1 MPKRIFYLD
10 FIKVLAMFMVVFN
23 HTHNIISSQNMI
35 VFIIH
40 YFLFYFSKCAVPL
53 FFMISGALLIGR
65 NDSYKKIVKR
75 IIRVVIPM
83 ILIFLIWVLLNKKFY
98 FDSSFFPYW
107 LWYLMALIAVYLFL
121 PFINKMIKNLENKD
135 YKIFFFIFLIIPS
148 IFYTIDIIYDICI
161 QKQSIFNNELINNLI
176 TMPIAYFMLGYYL
189 NNKIITK
196 KMKNCGIIL
205 LLVVLSIETLIA
217 VMLKRNNMM
226 FFFLDN
232 YKSVFVSL
240 MSPTLFIIVKYYFKN
255 YTKKNEFSML
265 VSNLANNSFLIY
277 LFHVIVIKLLLLT
290 PFFKELVK
298 FNSLEAAFVIVV
310 ITICLLDIM
319 FTILKHIPI
328 LKNVLNKYFG

>member
-75 IIRVVIPM
+75 IIRVVTPM
-83 ILIFLIWVLLNKKFY
+83 ILIFLIWVFLNKKFY

-176 TMPIAYFMLGYYL
+176 TIQIAYFMLGYYL

-196 KMKNCGIIL
+196 RMKNCGIIL
-205 LLVVLSIETLIA
+205 LLVVLSIETLI
-217 VMLKRNNMM
+217 
-226 FFFLDN
+226 
-232 YKSVFVSL
+232 SL
-240 MSPTLFIIVKYYFKN
+240 II
-255 YTKKNEFSML
+255 S
-265 VSNLANNSFLIY
+265 I
-277 LFHVIVIKLLLLT
+277 I
-290 PFFKELVK
+290 
-298 FNSLEAAFVIVV
+298 
-310 ITICLLDIM
+310 
-319 FTILKHIPI
+319 
-328 LKNVLNKYFG
+328 